1 MGIREVPGLVV
12 NEGNSLNTPDVLE
25 VVWEGLGVL
34 GPSDVVVVVVGGAS
48 LKTPADI
55 LKGGLKVVTSPCC
68 SLLFLG

>member
-25 VVWEGLGVL
+25 IVWDWLDVL
-34 GPSDVVVVVVGGAS
+34 GPSDVVVAVVGGAP

-55 LKGGLKVVTSPCC
+55 LKGGLKVVTSTCC
-68 SLLFLG
+68 SFLFLA